1 MNETGMTPPGRG
13 AVRQRLH
20 QRLLGLV
27 WPRRQTPAATTAG
40 TDGATDAQGSHRTTD
55 AAGAVGPG
63 TDRASAVALGPAD
76 ALLRRL
82 EWTVLRRLDGLLQ
95 GDCRTLMRGAG
106 LDLADLREY
115 QPHDDVR
122 HIDWNVTARVD
133 QPHVRQFQEDRD
145 MTAVFLLDLSASV
158 DWGSVLRAGEPEVRT
173 KQQVATELVALLAR
187 LYTRAGHR
195 VGAQIYRQADQRAEE
210 LPARGGRAQVL
221 QLISRMARATAS
233 ASAPKAG
240 GTAAKSSTGWFR
252 RARGPAPAAPADAAE
267 STRLAD
273 LLGAAEH
280 RLRRR
285 TTVVVVSDF
294 ISQPGWQAPLGRLAL
309 RHDVIAVRLGDP
321 SEHTL
326 PAMGLVLLRDAESG
340 EELLID
346 TDDPALRARHAALAA
361 EREALLR
368 QGLTAAG
375 VDTLE
380 LDTAEPLLDT
390 LRRFLDLRRVRQRQ
404 GAAGSA
410 LAGAGPRS
418 TPGADRRA
426 PPSSAVP
433 RPR

>member
-1 MNETGMTPPGRG
+1 M
-13 AVRQRLH
+13 
-20 QRLLGLV
+20 
-27 WPRRQTPAATTAG
+27 
-40 TDGATDAQGSHRTTD
+40 
-55 AAGAVGPG
+55 
-63 TDRASAVALGPAD
+63 ALGPAD

-133 QPHVRQFQEDRD
+133 QAHVRQFQEDRD

-158 DWGSVLRAGEPEVRT
+158 DWGSVLQAGRNGECGDEVRT

-195 VGAQIYRQADQRAEE
+195 IGAQIYRQADQRAEE
-210 LPARGGRAQVL
+210 LPARGGRTQVL
-221 QLISRMARATAS
+221 QLISHMTRMTRTTRATAS
-233 ASAPKAG
+233 ASQPRPAPASR
-240 GTAAKSSTGWFR
+240 KSWFR
-252 RARGPAPAAPADAAE
+252 RPSPDDAARPADDAE

-273 LLGAAEH
+273 LLSAAEH

-294 ISQPGWQAPLGRLAL
+294 ISQPGWQAPLARLAL
-309 RHDVIAVRLGDP
+309 RHDVVAVRLGDP
-321 SEHTL
+321 SEHAL

-361 EREALLR
+361 EREATLR
-368 QGLTAAG
+368 AGLTAAG

-380 LDTAEPLLDT
+380 LDTAEPLLET

-404 GAAGSA
+404 GAAGSS
-410 LAGAGPRS
+410 LAGGSRRPAPSGAAGL
-418 TPGADRRA
+418 A
-426 PPSSAVP
+426 PTSSAVP

>member
-1 MNETGMTPPGRG
+1 MSGRHP
-13 AVRQRLH
+13 VRQRLRE
-20 QRLLGLV
+20 RLIGLV
-27 WPRRQTPAATTAG
+27 WPRRRLEAAPAAA
-40 TDGATDAQGSHRTTD
+40 DEAAALP
-55 AAGAVGPG
+55 AAGGA
-63 TDRASAVALGPAD
+63 RAFALGPAD

-133 QPHVRQFQEDRD
+133 IPHVRQFQEDRD

-158 DWGSVLRAGEPEVRT
+158 DWGSVLRTGVAGEDGGVRT

-210 LPARGGRAQVL
+210 LPARGGRTQVL
-221 QLISRMARATAS
+221 QLIARMARSVEPAA
-233 ASAPKAG
+233 AVAPAPR
-240 GTAAKSSTGWFR
+240 AAGWFR
-252 RARGPAPAAPADAAE
+252 RGKAAPAASVDAAE

-309 RHDVIAVRLGDP
+309 RHDVVAVRLGDP
-321 SEHTL
+321 SEHAL

-361 EREALLR
+361 EREAALR
-368 QGLTAAG
+368 QGLAAAG

-380 LDTAEPLLDT
+380 LDTAEPLLDA

-404 GAAGSA
+404 GAAGSS
-410 LAGAGPRS
+410 LAGGAARAVPNPDAPRS
-418 TPGADRRA
+418 R
-426 PPSSAVP
+426 
-433 RPR
+433 

>member
-1 MNETGMTPPGRG
+1 MTGRS

-20 QRLLGLV
+20 ERLLGLV
-27 WPRRQTPAATTAG
+27 WPRRKGEP
-40 TDGATDAQGSHRTTD
+40 GADPGSDQGSD
-55 AAGAVGPG
+55 QK
-63 TDRASAVALGPAD
+63 SAPTSGQPLPDSATAIALGPAD

-122 HIDWNVTARVD
+122 HIDWNVTARID
-133 QPHVRQFQEDRD
+133 TPHVRQFQEDRD

-158 DWGSVLRAGEPEVRT
+158 DWGSVLRPGDADVRT
-173 KQQVATELVALLAR
+173 KQQMATELVALLAR

-210 LPARGGRAQVL
+210 LPARGGRSQVL

-233 ASAPKAG
+233 SRPDGTSTPKGRNA
-240 GTAAKSSTGWFR
+240 
-252 RARGPAPAAPADAAE
+252 GPATRWFGRSRAAASPVATPDDDAE

-273 LLGAAEH
+273 LLTAAEH

-321 SEHTL
+321 SEQAL

-340 EELLID
+340 DELLID

-361 EREALLR
+361 EREARLR
-368 QGLTAAG
+368 QGLNAAG

-380 LDTAEPLLDT
+380 LDTAEPLLET

-410 LAGAGPRS
+410 LAGGARPPSGAGPR
-418 TPGADRRA
+418 
-426 PPSSAVP
+426 PPTSSAVP

>member
-1 MNETGMTPPGRG
+1 M
-13 AVRQRLH
+13 
-20 QRLLGLV
+20 
-27 WPRRQTPAATTAG
+27 
-40 TDGATDAQGSHRTTD
+40 
-55 AAGAVGPG
+55 
-63 TDRASAVALGPAD
+63 GPAD

-158 DWGSVLRAGEPEVRT
+158 DWGSVLRAGEAEVRT

-195 VGAQIYRQADQRAEE
+195 IGAQIYRQADQRAEE
-210 LPARGGRAQVL
+210 LPARGGRSQVL
-221 QLISRMARATAS
+221 QLISRMARS
-233 ASAPKAG
+233 VD
-240 GTAAKSSTGWFR
+240 AAKAPARSTAPRPAGSSGWFR
-252 RARGPAPAAPADAAE
+252 RRQPAAGAPTDAAE

-273 LLGAAEH
+273 LLIAAEH

-294 ISQPGWQAPLGRLAL
+294 ISQPGWQAPLARLAL
-309 RHDVIAVRLGDP
+309 RHDVVAVRLGDP

-340 EELLID
+340 DELLID

-361 EREALLR
+361 ERETALR

-410 LAGAGPRS
+410 LAGGRRPGPTPNTSPS
-418 TPGADRRA
+418 TSPTSPAT
-426 PPSSAVP
+426 P

>member
-1 MNETGMTPPGRG
+1 MNTATRG
-13 AVRQRLH
+13 AIRQRL
-20 QRLLGLV
+20 LSLV
-27 WPRRQTPAATTAG
+27 WPRRKAAADTPDAPAPAASTPLPGSATAI
-40 TDGATDAQGSHRTTD
+40 
-55 AAGAVGPG
+55 
-63 TDRASAVALGPAD
+63 ALGPAD

-122 HIDWNVTARVD
+122 HIDWNVTARID

-158 DWGSVLRAGEPEVRT
+158 DWGSVLRAGAAGQDGEVRT
-173 KQQVATELVALLAR
+173 KQQMATELVALLAR

-210 LPARGGRAQVL
+210 LPARGGRTQVL
-221 QLISRMARATAS
+221 QLISRMARATGS
-233 ASAPKAG
+233 AGPRVTTPAPG
-240 GTAAKSSTGWFR
+240 VSWFR
-252 RARGPAPAAPADAAE
+252 RARPQMTNRPADDAE

-273 LLGAAEH
+273 LLSAAEH

-309 RHDVIAVRLGDP
+309 RHDVVAVRLGDP

-340 EELLID
+340 DELLID

-361 EREALLR
+361 EREARLR

-380 LDTAEPLLDT
+380 LDTAEPLLET

-404 GAAGSA
+404 GAAGSS
-410 LAGAGPRS
+410 LAAGGTRPSPLS
-418 TPGADRRA
+418 TP
-426 PPSSAVP
+426 PSPAAP

>member
-1 MNETGMTPPGRG
+1 MNTATRG
-13 AVRQRLH
+13 AIR

-27 WPRRQTPAATTAG
+27 WPRRQATTAAE
-40 TDGATDAQGSHRTTD
+40 DVAPHSAPASLPGS
-55 AAGAVGPG
+55 
-63 TDRASAVALGPAD
+63 ASAMALGPAD

-158 DWGSVLRAGEPEVRT
+158 DWGSVLRAGVAGQAGEVRT

-210 LPARGGRAQVL
+210 LPARSGRSQVL

-233 ASAPKAG
+233 ASQRSQKPASG
-240 GTAAKSSTGWFR
+240 GGWFH
-252 RARGPAPAAPADAAE
+252 RARPDATDRPADDAE

-309 RHDVIAVRLGDP
+309 RHDVVAVRLGDP

-361 EREALLR
+361 EREARLR

-390 LRRFLDLRRVRQRQ
+390 LRRFLDLRRVRRRQ
-404 GAAGSA
+404 GAAGSS
-410 LAGAGPRS
+410 LAGSRLHP
-418 TPGADRRA
+418 TPGRA
-426 PPSSAVP
+426 PPSSALP
-433 RPR
+433 STR